1 MNRILANAVVDVIIQ
16 PSPQEAGL
24 FKVNVWGIKPHDY
37 VRHYDIAAKSDTI
50 AAQEGLRRFVE
61 EIEQLLFVSEED

>member
-1 MNRILANAVVDVIIQ
+1 MTRILAKAIVDVVREPGPI
-16 PSPQEAGL
+16 GMGM
-24 FKVNVWGIKPHDY
+24 FKVEVWGEEPHDY

>member
-1 MNRILANAVVDVIIQ
+1 MDRILANAVVDVIIQ
-16 PSPQEAGL
+16 PSPKEAGL
-24 FKVNVWGIKPHDY
+24 FKVNVWGIEPHDY

-50 AAQEGLRRFVE
+50 AAQEGLKRFVE

>member
-1 MNRILANAVVDVIIQ
+1 MDRILANAVVDVITQ
-16 PSPQEAGL
+16 PSPHEEGL
-24 FKVNVWGIKPHDY
+24 FKVNVWGIEPHDY